1 MFDIIANFTQADV
14 AAYIQQ
20 ETEAW
25 FQSLVEPFRVTGR
38 DLVDRARAQT
48 KAIGG
53 WGNITWNLRSS
64 IGYLLMYNGEVVET
78 YFPVLE
84 TGAEGS
90 ETGENYAREIALLV
104 NEGEGVQLVI
114 VAGMEY
120 ALLVERQGIPGSIAQ
135 KDVISHVVGDNIGD
149 ALHKLLK

>member
-1 MFDIIANFTQADV
+1 MFNITANFTPNDV
-14 AAYIQQ
+14 SSFIKQ
-20 ETEAW
+20 ETDAW
-25 FQSLVEPFRVTGR
+25 FKSLIEPFRVTGR

-64 IGYLLMYNGEVVET
+64 IGYLLMYNGEVIET

-90 ETGENYAREIALLV
+90 ATGEDYARYVATLI
-104 NEGEGVQLVI
+104 NEYQGVQLVI

-120 ALLVERQGIPGSIAQ
+120 ALLVERQGMPGGSGS
-135 KDVISHVVGDNIGD
+135 KDVITHVVGDNIGD
-149 ALHKLLK
+149 ALNKLLK